1 MINLEQNCVCPHCNK
16 NFLLKE
22 SLNRAVVKDINQMIA
37 IQIKTAVD
45 TKDSE
50 WETKKKLMEIKHNEK
65 VNRLN
70 NDMRQVTTRLNQ
82 GSVQSQGEAGEVLIE
97 ETLKNKFP
105 NDDIIDVPKGRKGAD
120 ILHKI
125 KANSGKVAGTILYES
140 KITKTFKKEWI
151 QKLKKDMSDNNSDI
165 GVIITAN
172 FPSGMKKASL
182 KDGIWICNFYEFE
195 ILSLALRENI
205 INLFKNNLVRSID
218 DNVPQKIFE
227 YLISNEFKLA
237 METMLKPIQEME
249 EQIKSEENAFR
260 KQWKLRRAMIA
271 NLTTGALDFTTSV
284 QYIVGSGFPQIEGL
298 SDINQIGE

>member
-97 ETLKNKFP
+97 ETLNNKFP
-105 NDDIIDVPKGRKGAD
+105 NDDILEIPKGKKGAD

-125 KANSGKVAGTILYES
+125 KANSGKLAGTILYES
-140 KITKTFKKEWI
+140 KITKIFKKEWI
-151 QKLKKDMSDNNSDI
+151 PKLKKDMSDNNSDI
-165 GVIITAN
+165 GVIITAT
-172 FPSGMKKASL
+172 FPKGVKKASL
-182 KDGIWICNFYEFE
+182 IDGIWVCNFYEFE

-205 INLFKNNLVRSID
+205 MNLFKSNLVRSID

-249 EQIKSEENAFR
+249 EQIK
-260 KQWKLRRAMIA
+260 I
-271 NLTTGALDFTTSV
+271 
-284 QYIVGSGFPQIEGL
+284 
-298 SDINQIGE
+298 

>member
-97 ETLKNKFP
+97 ETLNNKFP
-105 NDDIIDVPKGRKGAD
+105 NDDILEIPKGKKGAD

-125 KANSGKVAGTILYES
+125 KANSGKLAGTILYES
-140 KITKTFKKEWI
+140 KITKIFKKEWI
-151 QKLKKDMSDNNSDI
+151 PKLKKDMSDNNSDI
-165 GVIITAN
+165 GVIITAT
-172 FPSGMKKASL
+172 FPKGVKKASL
-182 KDGIWICNFYEFE
+182 IDGIWVCNFYEFE

-205 INLFKNNLVRSID
+205 MNLFKSNLVRSID